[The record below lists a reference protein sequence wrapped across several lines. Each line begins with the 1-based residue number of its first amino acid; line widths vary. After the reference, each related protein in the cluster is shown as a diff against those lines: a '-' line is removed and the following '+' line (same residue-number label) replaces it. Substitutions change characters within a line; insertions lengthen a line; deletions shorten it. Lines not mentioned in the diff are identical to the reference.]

1 MAGAA
6 VAVAVARAR
15 RDILRHFIGH
25 GATAPERAVAYDPD
39 DDGWRRARVRRRLFR
54 RMLDFQAIREP
65 KPGLFYLDE
74 DRAEAFRWAQR
85 KRALGLVA
93 LASGVV
99 AVIAGL
105 A

>member
-1 MAGAA
+1 MSGAA
-6 VAVAVARAR
+6 VAVMVRRAR
-15 RDILRHFIGH
+15 QDIQRHFIRH
-25 GATAPERAVAYDPD
+25 GATTPARAVAYDPD
-39 DDGWRRARVRRRLFR
+39 DDGWRHARIRRRVFR
-54 RMLDFQAIREP
+54 RMRSFGAIAEP

-74 DRAEAFRWAQR
+74 DRLEAFRWEQR

-99 AVIAGL
+99 AAIAAL